1 MRNSNHITTTTIAA
15 LIGLATLSACGA
27 ETDEQS
33 ADTTS
38 STATSAATETVTTT
52 SADDATS
59 SGDSTSAGDD
69 AAAGNS
75 TSDGLEAPADL
86 APSGDEGATG
96 TGGGEEGTT
105 GAGGM
110 NSDGNS
116 HPVGAGQSSGVG
128 QTPHP
133 ELASLPLADPEPYLG
148 SRVIP
153 QQPGYQ
159 FVSSSGVYCEMYDAP
174 ATGIRQ
180 PLAMCT
186 ERGGGDLNAV
196 SVRLGE
202 EATRH
207 NVNRIFAASDKTVE
221 LPAGQK
227 LHVGPVKCGV
237 LADGATV
244 TCEVSGEGFT
254 TQG

>member
-33 ADTTS
+33 SDTTS

-59 SGDSTSAGDD
+59 SGDTASAGEDET
-69 AAAGNS
+69 AGNG
-75 TSDGLEAPADL
+75 TSDGQEAPTDL
-86 APSGDEGATG
+86 AP
-96 TGGGEEGTT
+96 GGEEGTT

-110 NSDGNS
+110 NGDGNS
-116 HPVGAGQSSGVG
+116 QPVGAGQSSGAG

-148 SRVIP
+148 SRVMP

-159 FVSSSGVYCEMYDAP
+159 FVSPSGVYCEMYDAP

-196 SVRLGE
+196 SVRLGGG
-202 EATRH
+202 
-207 NVNRIFAASDKTVE
+207 SDPPQREPHFRCKR
-221 LPAGQK
+221 
-227 LHVGPVKCGV
+227 
-237 LADGATV
+237 
-244 TCEVSGEGFT
+244 
-254 TQG
+254 